1 MSRSIYHELLGV
13 PQISKVESLDNSG
26 YEYLLAVSSDSLYIL
41 SPDRK
46 QIIESIVEGTDNDGY
61 VVQADNEDDFLYA
74 IVRIK
79 KEILRG
85 VNPLN
90 SLF

>member
-13 PQISKVESLDNSG
+13 PQIYNVESLNNSG
-26 YEYLLAVSSDSLYIL
+26 YEYLLAVSSDSLYVL

-46 QIIESIVEGTDNDGY
+46 MIIESIVEGTDNDGY